1 MKEIEGWEGQTAYVE
16 GARDSRVQGCA
27 EVCAWYAYV
36 CMHMCHV
43 LCMLIYLSIMYMS
56 ICVAVSVSLH

>member
-1 MKEIEGWEGQTAYVE
+1 MKEIEGWEGQTDYVE
-16 GARDSRVQGCA
+16 GARGSHVQGCA

-43 LCMLIYLSIMYMS
+43 LYMFIYLS
-56 ICVAVSVSLH
+56 CT